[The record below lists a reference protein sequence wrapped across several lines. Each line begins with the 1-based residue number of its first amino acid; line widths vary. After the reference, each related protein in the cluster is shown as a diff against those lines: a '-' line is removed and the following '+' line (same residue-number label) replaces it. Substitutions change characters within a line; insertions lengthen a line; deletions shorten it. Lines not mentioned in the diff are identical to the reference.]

1 MPTNIYFRP
10 KIPHHIVSFT
20 LTYIRTPADFMNI
33 WETSGIKIE
42 EMTVQIDAI

>member
-1 MPTNIYFRP
+1 MPTKVYFRP

-20 LTYIRTPADFMNI
+20 PTPADFMNI
-33 WETSGIKIE
+33 WETSSVKIE